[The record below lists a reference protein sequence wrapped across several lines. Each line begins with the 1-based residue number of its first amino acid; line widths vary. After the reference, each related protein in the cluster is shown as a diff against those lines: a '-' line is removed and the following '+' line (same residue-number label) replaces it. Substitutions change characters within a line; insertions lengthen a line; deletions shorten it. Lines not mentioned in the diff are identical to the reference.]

1 MFRGEF
7 QTTIDVKG
15 RTSLPAKFR
24 EVLVETFG
32 DERFFITNSNPV
44 RRGDGVF
51 SSGLVVYP
59 YKEWLALE
67 EKLLVGTGLGLTS
80 AELSAVKRRIVAPAV
95 ECTADK
101 LGRVLVPTNLRKN
114 AALEREIVF
123 IGMLNKAEIWCLA
136 EWEKVCRQDEQNFP
150 IDSPVLAE
158 LGL

>member
-1 MFRGEF
+1 MFRGKFE
-7 QTTIDVKG
+7 TTIDAKG

-24 EVLVETFG
+24 EVLVDNFG

-44 RRGDGVF
+44 RLGEGVY

-59 YKEWLALE
+59 YKEWLVLE
-67 EKLLVGTGLGLTS
+67 EKLMVGTGLGLSS
-80 AELSAVKRRIVAPAV
+80 AELAAVKRRIVAPAI
-95 ECTADK
+95 ECVADK
-101 LGRVLVPTNLRKN
+101 LGRVLVPPHLRKS
-114 AALEREIVF
+114 ALLEREILFV
-123 IGMLNKAEIWCLA
+123 GMLNKAEIWSQA